1 MVDRPNLSTEHQREG
16 AAANPSD
23 TPDRR
28 SAAAAHDGG
37 EAPAEGDDDLP
48 PPQPGSPERDR
59 DAGPSSIPERSDRS
73 GGRTPEE
80 DPRAHMPAGSPAP
93 EGSTSN
99 GTNGADDLATAGVSV
114 APPDPER
121 GA

>member
-1 MVDRPNLSTEHQREG
+1 MVDRPNLSTEYQSEG

-23 TPDRR
+23 TLDRR
-28 SAAAAHDGG
+28 FAEAAHNGG

-59 DAGPSSIPERSDRS
+59 DAGPSSVPGRSDRR

-93 EGSTSN
+93 EGST
-99 GTNGADDLATAGVSV
+99 GDATEGADDLATAGVSV
-114 APPDPER
+114 APPDPEQ